1 MRRWILQEAVMPIR
15 SLRTIAARKPPTVF
29 PVDALVSDVAQTLR
43 VRQVGAG
50 MIVEGGKLVGI
61 FTERDALFR
70 VLAEGRDPRS
80 TRVGEVMTRDP
91 QTVHPDRPFVDA
103 LRMMHDGRF
112 RHVPIVEDGRPIGMV
127 SVREALHSDF
137 TDLVEIIDTR
147 EAADRD

>member
-1 MRRWILQEAVMPIR
+1 MPIR

-29 PVDALVSDVAQTLR
+29 PVDAPVSEVAQTLR
-43 VRQVGAG
+43 ARQVGAG
-50 MIVEGGKLVGI
+50 MIVEGGRLVGI